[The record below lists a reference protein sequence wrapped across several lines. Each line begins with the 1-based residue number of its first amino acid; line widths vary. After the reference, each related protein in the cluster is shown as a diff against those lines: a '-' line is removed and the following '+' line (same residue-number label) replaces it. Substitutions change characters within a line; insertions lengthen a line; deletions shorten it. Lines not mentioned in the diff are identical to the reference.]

1 MDTSILGTLFDI
13 APDLMEEIELRTL
26 VLERVAAL
34 GPIGR
39 RALAQRLCLPEREV
53 RSAADA
59 LRASGCINQSAA
71 GMELTEIEES
81 TGSLTLTCIVELRT
95 VVALPLLVLVTSQ

>member
-39 RALAQRLCLPEREV
+39 KGAEPKSDPPQPS
-53 RSAADA
+53 RS
-59 LRASGCINQSAA
+59 GSACFQPISWFSPA
-71 GMELTEIEES
+71 YS
-81 TGSLTLTCIVELRT
+81 R
-95 VVALPLLVLVTSQ
+95 